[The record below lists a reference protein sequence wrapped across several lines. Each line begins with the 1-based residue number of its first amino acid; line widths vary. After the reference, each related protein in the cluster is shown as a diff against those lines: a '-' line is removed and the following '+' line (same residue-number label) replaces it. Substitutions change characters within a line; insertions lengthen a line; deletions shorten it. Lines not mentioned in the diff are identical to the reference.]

1 MLAAANHTD
10 VIEET
15 QENLSEEVDRDRVSV
30 IYKSLSIEPDVYKSC
45 QF

>member
-30 IYKSLSIEPDVYKSC
+30 IRVTLDAAGCSK
-45 QF
+45 